1 MSVATLSPV
10 PTPSEAATIW
20 PSVSVRGE
28 LERARM
34 EWLHTNGAGAYASS
48 TVAQMHTRR
57 YHGLLVAALDPPRG
71 RHVIL
76 SHMDAVL
83 EVGGARYEL
92 ATHQFP
98 SVPPTGGYR
107 WLGQFDQDPLPRWT
121 WTLGNSRLEQTCALV
136 RGQNAVV
143 LRYTF
148 HGAGPM
154 QLSLR
159 PLLAMRPFHSLMRE
173 HGSMIHSVELRQH
186 EVRVR
191 PVPTLPRVVFG
202 HSATF
207 IGSPDW
213 WRRFEYLIE
222 QNRGLDFE
230 EDLWTPGVFNLSLAP
245 GESSHLVVAL
255 EALPK
260 APPSELIAEA
270 SAAIAATDPG
280 PTQKPLVR
288 RLAIAAEAFRA
299 DAAKKPGVVA
309 GYPWFEVWG
318 RDTLI
323 SLPGLYLVPEK
334 LDEARSVLRSIV
346 ETMDDGLVPNR
357 LPDEGKATEYHTA
370 DATLW
375 LFEAARLYAEQ
386 VGVDDPFVQTELL
399 PALRDAFEAALSGTR
414 HGIHI
419 TKEGLYAAGDEG
431 YALTWMDARVGDW
444 VVTPRAG
451 LPVELQALW
460 ARGCDTLATLATAA
474 GDELLAS
481 RAKDAHARALFAF
494 RGRFWCEATNY
505 PYDVVSMEPSGD
517 EAWADASIRPNAV
530 IALAVEPRLFD
541 AGQAA
546 SLLEVAERELLT
558 PAGLRTLAPGS
569 EAYVKRYVG
578 GVRERDAAYHQGTV
592 WPFLLGFYVRA
603 ARRQRP
609 NDPQLLATL
618 EDLVESATGNA
629 LALGQVPEIADA
641 APPHKPRGCFAQ
653 AWSVA
658 ELLRALAWDLV

>member
-10 PTPSEAATIW
+10 LTPEGTFW
-20 PSVSVRGE
+20 PSVTVSGQ
-28 LERARM
+28 LERAGI
-34 EWLHTNGAGAYASS
+34 EWLHANGAGAYASS

-76 SHMDAVL
+76 SHVDAVL
-83 EVGGARYEL
+83 EVEGARYEL

-107 WLGQFDQDPLPRWT
+107 WLERFDQDPLPRWT
-121 WTLGNSRLEQTCALV
+121 WALGSARLEQTCALV
-136 RGQNAVV
+136 RGKNAVV
-143 LRYTF
+143 LKYTW
-148 HGAGPM
+148 HGPTPM

-173 HGSMIHSVELRQH
+173 HGSMIHSVELRQG

-191 PVPTLPRVVFG
+191 PVPSLPRVVFG

-213 WRRFEYLIE
+213 WRRFEYLVE

-230 EDLWTPGVFNLSLAP
+230 EDLWTPGVFSLSLQP
-245 GESSHLVVAL
+245 GQSSYLVVAL
-255 EALPK
+255 DALPTRP
-260 APPSELIAEA
+260 ASELLDE
-270 SAAIAATDPG
+270 AAIAIAANDPG
-280 PTQKPLVR
+280 PRYKPTLR
-288 RLAIAAEAFRA
+288 RLAIAADAFRA
-299 DAAKKPGVVA
+299 DAAPKPGIVA

-323 SLPGLYLVPEK
+323 SLPGLYLVPDR
-334 LDEARSVLRSIV
+334 LDEARAVLRSIIAPM
-346 ETMDDGLVPNR
+346 EDGLVPNR
-357 LPDEGKATEYHTA
+357 LPDEGKATEFHTA

-375 LFEAARLYAEQ
+375 LFEAARLYAERA
-386 VGVDDPFVQTELL
+386 GLSDAFVQGELL
-399 PALRDAFEAALSGTR
+399 HALRDAFEAALAGTR
-414 HGIHI
+414 HGIHV
-419 TKEGLYAAGDEG
+419 TDEGLFAAGDEG
-431 YALTWMDARVGDW
+431 FALTWMDARVGDW

-460 ARGCDTLATLATAA
+460 ARACDTLALLAHAA
-474 GDELLAS
+474 GDEALAS
-481 RAKDAHARALFAF
+481 RAKAAHARALFAF
-494 RGRFWCEATNY
+494 RGRFWCEETGY
-505 PYDVVSMEPSGD
+505 PYDVVSIDPAGD
-517 EAWADASIRPNAV
+517 DAWADASIRPNAV
-530 IALAVEPRLFD
+530 IALAIEPRLFE

-546 SLLEVAERELLT
+546 SLLEVAKRELVT
-558 PAGLRTLAPGS
+558 PAGLRTLAPGA
-569 EAYVKRYVG
+569 EGYVGRYMG

-592 WPFLLGFYVRA
+592 WPYLLGFYVRA

-609 NDPQLLATL
+609 NDAELAAEL
-618 EDLVESATGNA
+618 EALVESAAGNA
-629 LALGQVPEIADA
+629 LALGQVPEIADGKA
-641 APPHKPRGCFAQ
+641 PHKPRGCFAQ

-658 ELLRALAWDLV
+658 ELLRALAWDLA

>member
-1 MSVATLSPV
+1 MSVATLSSV
-10 PTPSEAATIW
+10 PPPSEAATIW
-20 PSVSVRGE
+20 PSASIRGE

-83 EVGGARYEL
+83 EVDGARYEL

-107 WLGQFDQDPLPRWT
+107 WLGHFDQDPLPRWT
-121 WTLGNSRLEQTCALV
+121 WTLGDARLEQTCALV

-143 LRYTF
+143 LKYTF
-148 HGAGPM
+148 HGASRIN
-154 QLSLR
+154 LALR

-173 HGSMIHSVELRQH
+173 HGSMIHSVELRQN

-191 PVPTLPRVVFG
+191 PVPTLPRVIFG

-213 WRRFEYLIE
+213 WRRFEYLVE

-230 EDLWTPGVFNLSLAP
+230 EDLWTPGVFNFSLAP

-255 EALPK
+255 DALP
-260 APPSELIAEA
+260 ARPPSELLKEAAEA
-270 SAAIAATDPG
+270 IVRNDPG
-280 PTQKPLVR
+280 PTQRPLLR
-288 RLAIAAEAFRA
+288 RLALAADAYRA
-299 DAAKKPGVVA
+299 DEAKKPGVVA

-323 SLPGLYLVPEK
+323 SLPGLYLVPGK
-334 LDEARSVLRSIV
+334 VDEARAVLRSIV
-346 ETMDDGLVPNR
+346 ESMDDGLVPNR
-357 LPDEGKATEYHTA
+357 LPDEGEATEYHTA

-375 LFEAARLYAEQ
+375 LFEAARLYAER
-386 VGVDDPFVQTELL
+386 VGVDDPFVQRELL
-399 PALRDAFEAALSGTR
+399 PALRAAFDAALAGTR
-414 HGIHI
+414 HGIHV
-419 TKEGLYAAGDEG
+419 TQEGLYAAGDEG
-431 YALTWMDARVGDW
+431 FALTWMDARVGEW

-451 LPVELQALW
+451 LPVELQALF
-460 ARGCDTLATLATAA
+460 ARGCDTLATLAAAA
-474 GDELLAS
+474 GDDLLAS
-481 RAKDAHARALFAF
+481 RARDAHVRALFAF
-494 RGRFWCEATNY
+494 RRRFWCEATGY
-505 PYDVVSMEPSGD
+505 PYDVVSIDGAGEG
-517 EAWADASIRPNAV
+517 AFADASIRPNAV

-541 AGQAA
+541 GAQAA

-569 EAYVKRYVG
+569 EGYVKRYVG

-603 ARRQRP
+603 ARRLNP
-609 NDPQLLATL
+609 HDPQLLSKL
-618 EDLVESATGNA
+618 EALVESTAENA

-658 ELLRALAWDLV
+658 ELLRALAWDLA

>member
-1 MSVATLSPV
+1 MSVATVSPV
-10 PTPSEAATIW
+10 LTAADEAFW
-20 PSVSVRGE
+20 PSVLVEGD
-28 LERARM
+28 LARARA
-34 EWLHTNGAGAYASS
+34 EWLHTNGAGAYSSS

-76 SHMDAVL
+76 SHLDTVL
-83 EVGGARYEL
+83 EVDGARYEL

-107 WLGQFDQDPLPRWT
+107 WLERFDQDPLPRWT
-121 WTLGNSRLEQTCALV
+121 FAVGDSRFEQTCALA

-143 LRYTF
+143 LKYTW
-148 HGAGPM
+148 HGASPM

-173 HGSMIHSVELRQH
+173 HGSMIHSVELRQG

-191 PVPTLPRVVFG
+191 PVPSLPRVVFG

-213 WRRFEYLIE
+213 WRRFEYLLE

-230 EDLWTPGVFNLSLAP
+230 EDLWTPGVFSLSLEP
-245 GESSHLVVAL
+245 GQSTELVVAL
-255 EALPK
+255 DALPPRS
-260 APPSELIAEA
+260 AGELLEEA
-270 SAAIAATDPG
+270 AVAIAANDPG
-280 PTQKPLVR
+280 PRHPPTFR
-288 RLAIAAEAFRA
+288 RLSIAADAFRA
-299 DAAKKPGVVA
+299 DAAPRPGVLA

-323 SLPGLYLVPEK
+323 SLPGLYLVQNR
-334 LDEARSVLRSIV
+334 LGDARAVLRSIV
-346 ETMDDGLVPNR
+346 ASMEDGLVPNR
-357 LPDEGKATEYHTA
+357 LPDEGKATEFHTA

-375 LFEAARLYAEQ
+375 LFEAARLYAER
-386 VGVDDPFVQTELL
+386 VGYSDGFVQGELFD
-399 PALRDAFEAALSGTR
+399 ALREAFEAALAGTR

-419 TKEGLYAAGDEG
+419 TDDGLYAAGDEG
-431 YALTWMDARVGDW
+431 YALTWMDARVEDW

-460 ARGCDTLATLATAA
+460 ARGCDTLATIAEAA
-474 GDELLAS
+474 GEDDLAA
-481 RAKDAHARALFAF
+481 RAKDAHRRALFAF
-494 RGRFWCEATNY
+494 RRRFWCEETGF
-505 PYDVVSMEPSGD
+505 PYDVVSEETG
-517 EAWADASIRPNAV
+517 EGAFADASIRPNAV
-530 IALAVEPRLFD
+530 IALAIEPRLFD
-541 AGQAA
+541 ANQAA
-546 SLLEVAERELLT
+546 SLLFVAERDLLT

-569 EAYVKRYVG
+569 EGYVGRYVG

-603 ARRQRP
+603 ARRLRP
-609 NDPQLLATL
+609 HDPPFTKKL
-618 EDLVESATGNA
+618 EALVESAASNS
-629 LALGQVPEIADA
+629 LALGQVPEIADGS
-641 APPHKPRGCFAQ
+641 PPHRPRGCFAQ

-658 ELLRALAWDLV
+658 ELLRALAWDLA